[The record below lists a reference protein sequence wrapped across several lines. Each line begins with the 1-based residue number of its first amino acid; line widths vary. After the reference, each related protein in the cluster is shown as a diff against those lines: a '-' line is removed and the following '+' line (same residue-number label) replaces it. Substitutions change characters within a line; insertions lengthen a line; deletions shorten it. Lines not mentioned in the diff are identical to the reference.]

1 MDPNDVAV
9 LMGELLET
17 DDIAVDDNFFD
28 MGGSSVL
35 ALRLLLEVGKRY
47 GVTLSLLDVMRN
59 PTPEGLA
66 HRLTEAAR
74 AGSADPAVS
83 TGSPE

>member
-1 MDPNDVAV
+1 MSPTDVAE
-9 LMGELLET
+9 LMNELLET

-35 ALRLLLEVGKRY
+35 ALRLLLELAERH
-47 GVTLSLLDVMRN
+47 GVTLSLIDVMHH

-66 HRLTEAAR
+66 GRAAELA
-74 AGSADPAVS
+74 AGNPRPGASA
-83 TGSPE
+83 

>member
-1 MDPNDVAV
+1 VVDPNDVAV
-9 LMGELLET
+9 LVRELLET

-35 ALRLLLEVGKRY
+35 ALRLVLQMQKRY

-66 HRLTEAAR
+66 GRLTEAAQ
-74 AGSADPAVS
+74 AQSGAPA
-83 TGSPE
+83 TAGSPE